1 MTEPGYDGE
10 LRELWREYRATGD
23 PALRNRLVLQYAPL
37 VKFVAGRLRSRLP
50 GHLDPED
57 LVSDGV
63 VGLMDAIARFQPDRG
78 LTFQTFAVPRVRGAM
93 VDGLRAMDL
102 VPRSVRAKVREVQQA
117 QVLLEQRLGRTP
129 EDEELAA
136 EAGMTLPALR
146 DLYASVSFGHTASL
160 DGFDLADDLASAA
173 HDGVEDSDAYD
184 TLLRVVEELPERDRI
199 VIALYYFDGLT
210 LAEVG
215 QVLGVSAARVSQVH
229 SRATLML
236 RAKIRALEEA

>member
-1 MTEPGYDGE
+1 MTGPGYDGE
-10 LRELWREYRATGD
+10 LRELWRDYRATGD
-23 PALRNRLVLQYAPL
+23 SALRNRLVLQYAPL

-50 GHLDPED
+50 EHLDPED

-78 LTFQTFAVPRVRGAM
+78 LTFQTFAVPRIRGAM

-136 EAGMTLPALR
+136 EVGLTLPELR
-146 DLYASVSFGHTASL
+146 DLYASVSIGHTASL
-160 DGFDLADDLASAA
+160 DGFDLADDLAAAA

-215 QVLGVSAARVSQVH
+215 QVLGVSEARVSQVH

-236 RAKIRALEEA
+236 RTKIRALEEA